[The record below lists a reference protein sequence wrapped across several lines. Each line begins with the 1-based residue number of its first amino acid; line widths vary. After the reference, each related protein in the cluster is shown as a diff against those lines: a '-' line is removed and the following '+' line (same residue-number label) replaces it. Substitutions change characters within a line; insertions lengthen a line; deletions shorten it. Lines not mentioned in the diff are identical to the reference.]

1 MAGSAGSG
9 TGPKGRAGSTGRG
22 AAGKVTGVDG
32 PTGWAPESGRSSVPE
47 AEVSPSKQAGFGRG
61 RRRSWL
67 SAGAVAL
74 SVAVAAGA
82 AFAWAA
88 TGESGDQASELST
101 QTLSGDAQPGSE
113 SGASA
118 ALSSEPSG
126 SSDAVVSTGSG
137 DSAVGDEPDALDE
150 PLSQG
155 GDAVEPALSADSDA
169 GSSKSDGAASS
180 TASTAAGGDTEEPD
194 AQTSEP
200 DTQAPSTAADSE
212 PDAQAPEPDTQASS
226 TAADSEPDGPEQD
239 QSLILDTAH
248 EVVAN
253 SRLCTGDIWEAQAT
267 LDDVNGR
274 IASGQRLVAD
284 YDAEFERLNEQA
296 TAGQAQ
302 VRSAAADRRAAQ
314 DVAEEI
320 HGKATI
326 LEATLPERI
335 RPLEAARFEKEVAFN
350 IAEAYWI
357 VAEQEVV
364 VWNAYNDT
372 ENPELLAALDAAKAV
387 MDAAQAAFDEADA
400 AVEALEQELSDTR
413 AERDAAMLRLEA
425 AELAEDV
432 ARRELATAT
441 NALETF
447 SGGSDAA
454 ERELA
459 RLIDVVRPVALSG
472 LADAQAACDDAL
484 AQAEIDHT

>member
-9 TGPKGRAGSTGRG
+9 TGPKGRAGSIGRG

-180 TASTAAGGDTEEPD
+180 TASTAAGGDTE
-194 AQTSEP
+194 
-200 DTQAPSTAADSE
+200 E

-432 ARRELATAT
+432 ARHELATAT